1 MLALLLLV
9 AMAPSDPPPA
19 RIANPGFERG
29 LSGWTAE
36 GHRGFRASPMR
47 IVNYS
52 SDRPAEGRGWLRAG
66 WAARSGAPPGANY
79 RITTFVDAHRYRGRR
94 VRFSAMTRAP
104 DFAHG
109 SNVLTI
115 SAGTRTAEAR
125 IAASAAW
132 RRHSVTLDIPL
143 GARTIALGFRV
154 ERTSAELE
162 ADAVRLQVLR

>member
-1 MLALLLLV
+1 MLALLLLLL
-9 AMAPSDPPPA
+9 AAAPA
-19 RIANPGFERG
+19 RIANPGFEDG
-29 LSGWTAE
+29 LNAWSTD

-47 IVNYS
+47 IVAYS

-79 RITTFVDAHRYRGRR
+79 RIATVVDARRYRGRR
-94 VRFSAMTRAP
+94 VRLSAMTRAP

-115 SAGTRTAEAR
+115 GAGTRTAEAR

-132 RRHSVTLDIPL
+132 RRHSVTLDIPRL
-143 GARTIALGFRV
+143 ARTIELGFRV
-154 ERTSAELE
+154 ESTSGELE
-162 ADAVRLQVLR
+162 ADAVRLQILR